1 MNLNQILKL
10 MDRKK
15 NSKKGENGSVLI
27 IGGSEQNVGG
37 ITLAGLAALR
47 AGCDIVTIA
56 APEKV
61 AWTINRTSSDL
72 LTIKIKGQFTVK
84 LAKEMVKL
92 AERYD
97 VVLLGNGITKKPINF
112 AIILSK
118 KHPGQKL
125 LTLMLCE
132 TFLLRISKI
141 RLLRLM
147 KQSWKLCLMPAA
159 KISCCLN

>member
-1 MNLNQILKL
+1 

-27 IGGSEQNVGG
+27 IGGSEQNVGS

-61 AWTINRTSSDL
+61 AWTVNRTVPDL
-72 LTIKIKGQFTVK
+72 LTYKIKGQFTVK

-92 AERYD
+92 AEE
-97 VVLLGNGITKKPINF
+97 VEELFLPKSSL
-112 AIILSK
+112 ACSK
-118 KHPGQKL
+118 LK
-125 LTLMLCE
+125 E
-132 TFLLRISKI
+132 
-141 RLLRLM
+141 
-147 KQSWKLCLMPAA
+147 
-159 KISCCLN
+159 